1 MVIDGT
7 AWERPD
13 QKRGPDSNGREERL
27 IPHDIKYFFFCMY
40 LVYRVLYYMQLNS
53 SKNFCLSSFLAK

>member
-27 IPHDIKYFFFCMY
+27 IPHDIKYFF
-40 LVYRVLYYMQLNS
+40 LYVFSLQGLILNATEQ
-53 SKNFCLSSFLAK
+53 F